1 MNEDSMMSSE
11 SPIPPPLNGDHVP
24 KPENIVTALLKS
36 PETVIEVIA
45 SGKNALGGGAVLLA
59 AAVVFH
65 SLFGLAMGLFG
76 GGPVALMDMVKVP
89 LTAVCALLLCY
100 PALYVFACVG
110 GAPLT
115 FARAF
120 VLGASCLAL
129 LGLILVG
136 LAPVAWLFSVSTE
149 SVPFLTMLVVFI
161 WAVAASFVVGFI
173 AKLQGH
179 VMFRQAA
186 GIKTW
191 FFILALVTLQMAT
204 CLRPM
209 LVKPEAGWWTGGKMF
224 FLSHFGSTFDAP
236 EKPKR

>member
-1 MNEDSMMSSE
+1 MNEDSMNKSLVNSM
-11 SPIPPPLNGDHVP
+11 PPPLNDDHMP

-36 PETVIEVIA
+36 PEAVVEVIA
-45 SGKNALGGGAVLLA
+45 NGKNALRNGLTLLA

-65 SLFGLAMGLFG
+65 AIFGLAMGLFG
-76 GGPVALMDMVKVP
+76 GWPVALMDAVKGP
-89 LTAVCALLLCY
+89 LTALCALTLCY

-120 VLGASCLAL
+120 VLGASCLAMQ
-129 LGLILVG
+129 GLILVG

-149 SVPFLTMLVVFI
+149 SLSFVTMLVVCI
-161 WAVAASFVVGFI
+161 WGVALSFAVRFI
-173 AKLQGH
+173 AKLQEH
-179 VMFRQAA
+179 ALFSKAA

-191 FFILALVTLQMAT
+191 LFILALVTLQMAT

-209 LVKPEAGWWTGGKMF
+209 LTSPKDGWWTGGKLF
-224 FLSHFGSTFDAP
+224 FLSHFSSTFDEP
-236 EKPKR
+236 RR

>member
-1 MNEDSMMSSE
+1 MNEEAMKMNTGHSM
-11 SPIPPPLNGDHVP
+11 PPPLDEAHTP

-36 PETVIEVIA
+36 PESVVEVIA
-45 SGKNALGGGAVLLA
+45 NGKNAIRNGLTLLA
-59 AAVVFH
+59 AAVLFH
-65 SLFGLAMGLFG
+65 AIFGVAMGLFG
-76 GGPVALMDMVKVP
+76 GWSVALMDVVKVP
-89 LTAVCALLLCY
+89 LTALCALALCY

-120 VLGASCLAL
+120 VLGASCLAM

-136 LAPVAWLFSVSTE
+136 LAPVAWLFSVSTQ
-149 SVPFLTMLVVFI
+149 SVPFVAMLVVCI
-161 WAVAASFVVGFI
+161 WGVALSFAVGFI
-173 AKLQGH
+173 AKLQEH
-179 VMFRQAA
+179 AQFRKAA

-209 LVKPEAGWWTGGKMF
+209 LAIPKDGWWTGGKLF
-224 FLSHFGSTFDAP
+224 FLSHFGSTFD
-236 EKPKR
+236 EPKR